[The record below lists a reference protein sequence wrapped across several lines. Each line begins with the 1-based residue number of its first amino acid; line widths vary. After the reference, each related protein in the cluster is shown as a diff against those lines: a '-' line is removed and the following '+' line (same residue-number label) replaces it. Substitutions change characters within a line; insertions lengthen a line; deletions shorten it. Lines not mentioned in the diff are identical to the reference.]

1 MKKIKVQND
10 YTCRFS
16 GLVASGIWVV
26 KPMSSQLLNSNGDRL
41 VMDKA
46 SRITFGNL
54 SKDKVLVLLS
64 RRLDCPVESL
74 SFLFRNSNPRDIK
87 PIDIDI
93 PSLRDY

>member
-1 MKKIKVQND
+1 MGK
-10 YTCRFS
+10 TT
-16 GLVASGIWVV
+16 
-26 KPMSSQLLNSNGDRL
+26 P
-41 VMDKA
+41 
-46 SRITFGNL
+46 ITFENL

-74 SFLFRNSNPRDIK
+74 SFLFQRSNSQDIK